1 LLKLLKKLRR
11 SRLPI
16 LRKRE
21 IRQMM
26 PEERKKKLNELRTEL
41 VRLRTTVAAGG
52 TIENPARIHEIRR
65 TIARILT
72 IENEQKKKEAS
83 EK

>member
-1 LLKLLKKLRR
+1 
-11 SRLPI
+11 LPI

-26 PEERKKKLNELRTEL
+26 PEERKKRLNELRTEL

-52 TIENPARIHEIRR
+52 TIENPARIREIRR

-72 IENEQKKKEAS
+72 IENEQKKSEVS